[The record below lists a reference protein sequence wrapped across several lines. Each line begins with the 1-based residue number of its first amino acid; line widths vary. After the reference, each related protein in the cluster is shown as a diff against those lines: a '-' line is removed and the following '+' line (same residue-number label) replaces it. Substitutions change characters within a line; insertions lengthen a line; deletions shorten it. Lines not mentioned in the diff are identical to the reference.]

1 MKMVNRILCGHT
13 FFPLHVQSAVLYDDA
28 NEMVSKCT
36 QGALRNKATLIQ
48 SSLTNK
54 PVPTSQVIYE
64 SLDEQDSHQNSP
76 WPQNISLGTNPSYS
90 KVILKADIT
99 METEHNPAYQQ
110 MSNLAGMITQ
120 NPSEV
125 VGIESN
131 PSYQART
138 SIAGHESIDLPLQH
152 NAAYQQMSN
161 LAGMITQ
168 NPSEVVGIES
178 NPSYQARTSIAG
190 HESIDLPLQHNAAYQ
205 QMSNVGMITQNSPED
220 MGIESNPS
228 YTATRHHLSNPQL
241 QRNATYEI
249 IDEVRIPNDPVS
261 THPIYETN
269 IDTAVDTDAKVS
281 EVEDDSYVDADYDAN
296 DDINDDVNDD
306 VNDVDYI

>member
-1 MKMVNRILCGHT
+1 
-13 FFPLHVQSAVLYDDA
+13 
-28 NEMVSKCT
+28 MVSKCT
-36 QGALRNKATLIQ
+36 QEALRNKATLTQ
-48 SSLTNK
+48 SSLANK
-54 PVPTSQVIYE
+54 PVPTSQDVYE

-76 WPQNISLGTNPSYS
+76 RPQNISLGANPSYS
-90 KVILKADIT
+90 KVILKA

-131 PSYQART
+131 PSYQAHT

-152 NAAYQQMSN
+152 NAAYQQLGDVGVIAQN
-161 LAGMITQ
+161 LPEDM
-168 NPSEVVGIES
+168 GIES
-178 NPSYQARTSIAG
+178 NPSYQACTSIAG
-190 HESIDLPLQHNAAYQ
+190 HKSIDLPLQHNAAYQ

-220 MGIESNPS
+220 MGIEPNPS

-241 QRNATYEI
+241 QRNATYET
-249 IDEVRIPNDPVS
+249 IDEVKIPNDPVS

>member
-36 QGALRNKATLIQ
+36 QGALRNKATLTQ

-99 METEHNPAYQQ
+99 METEHNP
-110 MSNLAGMITQ
+110 
-120 NPSEV
+120 
-125 VGIESN
+125 
-131 PSYQART
+131 
-138 SIAGHESIDLPLQH
+138 
-152 NAAYQQMSN
+152 AYQQMSN

-306 VNDVDYI
+306 VNDIDYI

>member
-1 MKMVNRILCGHT
+1 
-13 FFPLHVQSAVLYDDA
+13 
-28 NEMVSKCT
+28 MVSKCT
-36 QGALRNKATLIQ
+36 QGALRNKATLTQ
-48 SSLTNK
+48 SSHTNE
-54 PVPTSQVIYE
+54 PIPTSQDIYE
-64 SLDEQDSHQNSP
+64 SLDEQESHQNSDGSEASLGTNKPGGSIYESLDGQDSHQNSP

-131 PSYQART
+131 PSYQAHT

-152 NAAYQQMSN
+152 NAAYQQ
-161 LAGMITQ
+161 LVDVGVIIQ
-168 NPSEVVGIES
+168 NSPEDMGIES
-178 NPSYQARTSIAG
+178 NPSYQACTSIAG
-190 HESIDLPLQHNAAYQ
+190 HKSIDLPLQHNAAYQ

-220 MGIESNPS
+220 MGIEPNPS

-241 QRNATYEI
+241 QHNATYET
-249 IDEVRIPNDPVS
+249 IDEVKIPNDPVS

-281 EVEDDSYVDADYDAN
+281 EVEDDFYVDADYDAN